1 MRLSERGLELLREFE
16 GFRDR
21 AYPDP
26 GSRDG
31 LPVTIGYGST
41 RWEDG
46 TPIELGQT
54 VTRERADEMLRREVA
69 ETEGAVDRLVTVPL
83 AQSQFDSLVSFAFN
97 VGLVAFARSTL
108 LRLLNA
114 GDYGGAA
121 DQLLHWN
128 KNDGAVMEGLTKRR
142 QRERA
147 MFLLPQHVTE
157 RSPVAPAPL
166 EPPPEMPDR
175 QQPASSLPP
184 APNLPPGKVFPSFP
198 PAPQPTASK
207 PMAPVLAALLPSL
220 VSLLPELGKL
230 FGSGSAVSERNVQ
243 AAGKVAEV
251 VIAATQAPNLQGAIE
266 AMERDP
272 DARNAARIA
281 VQAVWYEL
289 SESGGGGIDGAR
301 KTALAVTAAGDWRSL
316 GFGVTLA
323 LLALLIVGG
332 GGYMLWSLIHDPAT
346 TPEQRGMLIGA
357 LVALIGSPVAF
368 FFGSSVS
375 SRAKDSALVDQL
387 GKR

>member
-41 RWEDG
+41 RYEDG
-46 TPIELGQT
+46 SPIKLGDT
-54 VTRERADEMLRREVA
+54 ITRERADEMLRREVA

-83 AQSQFDSLVSFAFN
+83 AQSQFDALVSFAFN
-97 VGLVAFARSTL
+97 VGLGALTRSTL

-114 GDYGGAA
+114 GDYAGAA
-121 DQLLHWN
+121 DQFLSWN
-128 KNDGAVMEGLTKRR
+128 KNDGAVMEGLTRRR

-147 MFLLPQHVTE
+147 MFTMPPGIDT
-157 RSPVAPAPL
+157 SPKPVDPVDTRPNDAFAGF
-166 EPPPEMPDR
+166 D
-175 QQPASSLPP
+175 LPP

-230 FGSGSAVSERNVQ
+230 FGSGGAVSDRNI
-243 AAGKVAEV
+243 AAAQKVAEAV
-251 VIAATQAPNLQGAIE
+251 VAATGAPNLQGAVEQMASDPGAVTRARE
-266 AMERDP
+266 ALAPML
-272 DARNAARIA
+272 
-281 VQAVWYEL
+281 EL
-289 SESGGGGIDGAR
+289 HEAGGGGIEGAR
-301 KTALAVTAAGDWRSL
+301 DFNATMHAVPFWLMPAFWIS
-316 GFGVTLA
+316 A
-323 LLALLIVGG
+323 LLMPLLYYTVHVVLTGNGSFSGELKAAIASSVVTGVLGG
-332 GGYMLWSLIHDPAT
+332 I
-346 TPEQRGMLIGA
+346 IGFW
-357 LVALIGSPVAF
+357 L
-368 FFGSSVS
+368 GSSFTT
-375 SRAKDSALVDQL
+375 SRSRGL
-387 GKR
+387 GATPANDR

>member
-31 LPVTIGYGST
+31 KPVTIGYGST

-83 AQSQFDSLVSFAFN
+83 SQSQFDALVSFAFN
-97 VGLVAFARSTL
+97 VGIGAFARSTL

-114 GDYGGAA
+114 GDYAGAA
-121 DQLLHWN
+121 DQFLSWN

-157 RSPVAPAPL
+157 RPPVAPAPL
-166 EPPPEMPDR
+166 EPPPEMPGR
-175 QQPASSLPP
+175 EQPASTLPP

-220 VSLLPELGKL
+220 VSLLPELGRL
-230 FGSGSAVSERNVQ
+230 LGSGSAVSERNVQ

-266 AMERDP
+266 TMERDP

-281 VQAVWYEL
+281 VQTVWYEL
-289 SESGGGGIDGAR
+289 SEAGGGGIEGAR
-301 KTALAVTAAGDWRSL
+301 RFNVAMTDGNSWRAIGWGATLAVLAIGVVLGGGAVMSRLLFSDLDESLTAQILDYFKAAGFIVL
-316 GFGVTLA
+316 GYA
-323 LLALLIVGG
+323 
-332 GGYMLWSLIHDPAT
+332 
-346 TPEQRGMLIGA
+346 
-357 LVALIGSPVAF
+357 
-368 FFGSSVS
+368 FGSSVS
-375 SRAKDSALVDQL
+375 SRAKDTALVDQL

>member
-41 RWEDG
+41 RYEDG
-46 TPIELGQT
+46 SPIKLSDT
-54 VTRERADEMLRREVA
+54 ITRERADEMLRREVA
-69 ETEGAVDRLVTVPL
+69 ETEGAVDRLVTVQL
-83 AQSQFDSLVSFAFN
+83 TQSQFDALVSFAFN
-97 VGLVAFARSTL
+97 VGIGAFARSTL

-128 KNDGAVMEGLTKRR
+128 KNDGVVMEGLTRRR

-147 MFLLPQHVTE
+147 LFLMP
-157 RSPVAPAPL
+157 PAPVDTR
-166 EPPPEMPDR
+166 PND
-175 QQPASSLPP
+175 AFAGFDLPP

-230 FGSGSAVSERNVQ
+230 FGSGSAVSERNIQ

-266 AMERDP
+266 TMERDP

-301 KTALAVTAAGDWRSL
+301 KTALAVTAGGDWRSL

-332 GGYMLWSLIHDPAT
+332 GGFMLWSLIHDAKT
-346 TPEQRGMLIGA
+346 TAEQRGMLIGA

-375 SRAKDSALVDQL
+375 SRAKDTALVDQL

>member
-1 MRLSERGLELLREFE
+1 MRVSEAGLKYIRDFE
-16 GFRDR
+16 GFCER

-41 RWEDG
+41 RYEDG
-46 TPIELGQT
+46 SPIKLGDT
-54 VTRERADEMLRREVA
+54 ITRERADEMLRREVA

-83 AQSQFDSLVSFAFN
+83 SQSQFDALVSFAFN
-97 VGLVAFARSTL
+97 VGLGALTRSTL

-114 GDYGGAA
+114 GDYAGAA
-121 DQLLHWN
+121 DQFLSWN
-128 KNDGAVMEGLTKRR
+128 KNDGAVMEGLTRRR

-147 MFLLPQHVTE
+147 MFTMPPGIDT
-157 RSPVAPAPL
+157 SPKPVDPVDTRPNDAFAGF
-166 EPPPEMPDR
+166 D
-175 QQPASSLPP
+175 LPP

-230 FGSGSAVSERNVQ
+230 FGSGGAVSERNVQ